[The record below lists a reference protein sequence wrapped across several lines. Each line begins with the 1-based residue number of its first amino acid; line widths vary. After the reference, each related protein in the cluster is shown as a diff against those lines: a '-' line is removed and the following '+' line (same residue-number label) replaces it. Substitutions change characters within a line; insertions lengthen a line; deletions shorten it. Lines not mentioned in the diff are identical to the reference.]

1 MKKLFYM
8 NTIIY
13 SIILALYI
21 YTTIL
26 GSIGQIGLGI
36 FQIII
41 AILISTDIKKANN
54 LGYKALQIY
63 WYFVLA
69 YSIAFMLFIT
79 SDSLNNFSSSI
90 LYIIPMTIGFY
101 FVIITF
107 LIYKYSNL

>member
-26 GSIGQIGLGI
+26 GAIGQIGLGI
-36 FQIII
+36 FQIMI
-41 AILISTDIKKANN
+41 AILISNDIKKGNN
-54 LGYKALQIY
+54 LGYKALKAY
-63 WYFVLA
+63 WYIVL
-69 YSIAFMLFIT
+69 SWLIAFMLFLT
-79 SDSLNNFSSSI
+79 NNKLDGFSSSI

-101 FVIITF
+101 FVIVTF
-107 LIYKYSNL
+107 LIYKYSDL

>member
-1 MKKLFYM
+1 MKKLFYF
-8 NTIIY
+8 NVLIYITIIG
-13 SIILALYI
+13 LYI
-21 YTTIL
+21 YATIL
-26 GSIGQIGLGI
+26 GAIGQIGLGA

-41 AILISTDIKKANN
+41 AILISTDIKKTNN

-69 YSIAFMLFIT
+69 YSIAFILFIT

-101 FVIITF
+101 FVIVTF